1 MRIPTA
7 RALSILGHPALLIPV
22 AVASSASARM
32 ATTVQLRDAVL
43 ACVFVAVV
51 TMAFSVYKVR
61 RGLWGHVDASQVAE
75 RSQLNVFLVALL
87 WGAAAALHWLGQP
100 RAVVAGLGLSGLIVA
115 VAYAARSCLKI
126 SLHAAFAVYAAGIAW
141 PALWMSAAIALL
153 TIGVAWSRVVLQRHT
168 LAEVLVGVA
177 LGAAAAGV
185 LHWVLRF

>member
-1 MRIPTA
+1 MLLPLA

-32 ATTVQLRDAVL
+32 ASAMQVRDAVL
-43 ACVFVAVV
+43 VCVLIAVV

-61 RGLWGHVDASQVAE
+61 RGLWGHVDASSAAE
-75 RSQLNVFLVALL
+75 RRELNVFLALL
-87 WGAAAALHWLGQP
+87 LLSAAGVLHWLGQP
-100 RAVVAGLGLSGLIVA
+100 RTVVMGLGLSGVMVVVA
-115 VAYAARSCLKI
+115 LAARGCLKI

-153 TIGVAWSRVVLQRHT
+153 AIGVAWSRVVLQRHT
-168 LAEVLVGVA
+168 LAEVLVGAA

-185 LHWVLRF
+185 LHWVVRF